1 MADPEDP
8 TDEVGYKRPPRH
20 TRFKPGQSGNL
31 KGRPKGT
38 KNFATVMDKELS
50 TKIEVT
56 ENGRRRR
63 ISKRE
68 AIVKQTVN
76 KAASGDPK
84 ATVVLLNEARFHES
98 QNQSPVAHTPVLP
111 RTKWLWTISCKE
123 YGYRDPVVAN
133 PNWKGRE
140 KNATYYL
147 SPRRKNSDAAI
158 YIVGR
163 GISIH
168 PAS

>member
-98 QNQSPVAHTPVLP
+98 QNQSPVAHTPVLGP
-111 RTKWLWTISCKE
+111 EDQMVMDNILQRIRLSRPGGSKSELERAREECHLLPESKE
-123 YGYRDPVVAN
+123 
-133 PNWKGRE
+133 E
-140 KNATYYL
+140 EL
-147 SPRRKNSDAAI
+147 
-158 YIVGR
+158 
-163 GISIH
+163 
-168 PAS
+168 